1 MLYFLIKDNNMF
13 RISKKPI
20 VFPKNILVKIKGR
33 KIFFQKNKLKIVQ
46 IIHSS
51 VIPILKN
58 KNEILLKLNDN
69 FIKNK
74 KYIGTTRSIIFN
86 IIQGIIYGFSKKLL
100 IIGVG
105 YKAFIKDNIL
115 NLSLGFSHIIK
126 YNIPI
131 NVDIYCPNSNEIIIK
146 SWDKQLV
153 GCVAAKIRSFRVPEH
168 YKKGKGIRY
177 WDEKVRIKEHKKK
190 ISK

>member
-1 MLYFLIKDNNMF
+1 MF

-20 VFPKNILVKIKGR
+20 VFPKNILVNIKGK
-33 KIFFQKNKLKIVQ
+33 KIFFQKDKFKIVHVVHNS
-46 IIHSS
+46 I
-51 VIPILKN
+51 IPILIN
-58 KNEILLKLNDN
+58 KNEILLKLNNN
-69 FIKNK
+69 FLKNK
-74 KYIGTTRSIIFN
+74 KYIGTARSIIFN
-86 IIQGIIYGFSKKLL
+86 IIQGIIYGFTKKLL

-105 YKAFIKDNIL
+105 YKAFIENNIL
-115 NLSLGFSHIIK
+115 NLNLGFSHIIK
-126 YNIPI
+126 YIIPLNI
-131 NVDIYCPNSNEIIIK
+131 DIYCPNSNEIIVK

-177 WDEKVRIKEHKKK
+177 WNEKVRIKEHKKK